1 MYEIVE
7 LYKYICFLVLY
18 INSGGHFHQLEINFP
33 IKDEEEIVRNMAS
46 ALDEHP
52 SVRIVLLGIFS
63 VFDIMPFYTKNINYY
78 YQC

>member
-7 LYKYICFLVLY
+7 LYKYTCFLVLY

-52 SVRIVLLGIFS
+52 NVRMAVLGNYIILFFESV
-63 VFDIMPFYTKNINYY
+63 PFIHDNAL
-78 YQC
+78 